1 MDIFV
6 NYFES
11 RTENSEKVIWPRMA
25 FHPDHMES
33 ISIEKIYHLRVS
45 LWLESTGVKS
55 YQWLHFVSK
64 FSSDG

>member
-64 FSSDG
+64 FISDG